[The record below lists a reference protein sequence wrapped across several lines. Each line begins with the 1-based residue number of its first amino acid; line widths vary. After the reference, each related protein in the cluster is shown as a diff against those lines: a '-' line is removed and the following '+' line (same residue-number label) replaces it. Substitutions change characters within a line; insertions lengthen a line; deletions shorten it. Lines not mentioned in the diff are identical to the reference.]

1 MRPKDEAQRREAEA
15 ERHFIGL
22 VREAQMSTVLPYAR
36 QLGRDELSLLFTLAV
51 SASRRHGV
59 HLVEELTTQSATQPA
74 PAPTGRKSRSTRSG
88 KFNSGLG
95 PS

>member
-36 QLGRDELSLLFTLAV
+36 QLGRDELSLLFALAV

-59 HLVEELTTQSATQPA
+59 QMVDELAAEAVSQPA
-74 PAPTGRKSRSTRSG
+74 PQPTGRKSTSTRSG